1 MLSVAKFTFNPF
13 QENTYVVHN
22 GSQALLIDPGCY
34 NTAEERELEAWLAE
48 NALTPAR
55 LVLTHAHIDHVFGCA
70 WAHRRYGLL
79 PELHP
84 ADHTLLKGAPQ
95 VARMYGL
102 PFEEG
107 AGPGGELVQGGTITL
122 GDDRLEILFVP
133 GHAPGHVALFS
144 TEQRFVI
151 AGDVLFREG
160 DPFEAIAAVRAGT
173 VKTCVTDRDGN
184 EHVQG
189 FHFPGEVIGLNAIDG
204 HLYPCDAVALDTVM
218 LCRFSFPKISVL
230 AARVPGLQRE
240 LFRLLS
246 RDIGRAALLAG
257 DWTAD
262 QRVAAFLV
270 GMSRRLSARGFSAVR
285 FQLTMARTDIANYLR
300 LAPET
305 VSRVLRRM
313 QDDGLLAVE
322 RRDVSLL
329 DRDRIEALAAP
340 ILRE

>member
-1 MLSVAKFTFNPF
+1 MNAVAFPRNDARTLADDGNELRFCSTCAF
-13 QENTYVVHN
+13 
-22 GSQALLIDPGCY
+22 SQACLD
-34 NTAEERELEAWLAE
+34 
-48 NALTPAR
+48 
-55 LVLTHAHIDHVFGCA
+55 
-70 WAHRRYGLL
+70 
-79 PELHP
+79 
-84 ADHTLLKGAPQ
+84 
-95 VARMYGL
+95 
-102 PFEEG
+102 EG
-107 AGPGGELVQGGTITL
+107 MDKASL
-122 GDDRLEILFVP
+122 GDL
-133 GHAPGHVALFS
+133 HVLVEHIGPF
-144 TEQRFVI
+144 R
-151 AGDVLFREG
+151 AGEHVFREG

-173 VKTCVTDRDGN
+173 VKTYVIDRDGH

-189 FHFPGEVIGLNAIDG
+189 FHLPGEVIGLNAIDG
-204 HLYPCDAVALDTVM
+204 DRYPCNAVALDTVM

-257 DWTAD
+257 DWSAD

-270 GMSRRLSARGFSAVR
+270 GMSRRLAARGFSASH

-322 RRDVSLL
+322 RRAVSLL
-329 DRDRIEALAAP
+329 DRERIEALAAP